1 MNSSFIYFTEN
12 KVFRIKI
19 LGILGLFLIRY
30 FIELLIVVVIVFLRV
45 CFLTLLERKIL
56 GYVQNRKGPTK
67 VLFRG
72 FLQPVV
78 DGGKSILKRILIEK
92 IYYFF
97 IPFISLVVIRLLSL
111 SIWFFSVT
119 VILNNAIFY
128 ILIIR
133 SVIVYVLFIL
143 GWRRE
148 NVYGVLGGLRRS
160 SQIVAYEI
168 IMFFV
173 LILVVVFYSRWNL
186 LNYNFSAWYIFDL
199 FILWLLILLVET
211 NRRPYDFAE
220 GERELVSGYN
230 IEYIG
235 VLFAYI
241 FIAEY
246 GILVFF
252 RWVTSVAFLG
262 YYNFWLV
269 LIFLIV
275 VRGFIP
281 RRRYDILI
289 TNCWKFIFI
298 LLRFLMFKFF

>member
-1 MNSSFIYFTEN
+1 MFQDI
-12 KVFRIKI
+12 
-19 LGILGLFLIRY
+19 FLIRLV
-30 FIELLIVVVIVFLRV
+30 IQLLIIVLIVFLRV

-67 VLFRG
+67 VLFMG
-72 FLQPVV
+72 LLQPVI
-78 DGGKSILKRILIEK
+78 DGGKLILKRIIIEK
-92 IYYFF
+92 FYYFF
-97 IPFISLVVIRLLSL
+97 IPFFSIVVIRFLSL
-111 SIWFFSVT
+111 SIFFYSFSV
-119 VILNNAIFY
+119 VMNNFIFF
-128 ILIIR
+128 ILII
-133 SVIVYVLFIL
+133 STVVVYVLFIL
-143 GWRRE
+143 GWRSE

-160 SQIVAYEI
+160 SQIIAYEI
-168 IMFFV
+168 IIFFV
-173 LILVVVFYSRWNL
+173 LILLVIFNISWNL
-186 LNYNFSAWYIFDL
+186 WDYNFSVIYLFDL
-199 FILWLLILLVET
+199 FIIWLLILLVET

-220 GERELVSGYN
+220 GERESVSGYN

-252 RWVTSVAFLG
+252 RWVTSVIFINAYF
-262 YYNFWLV
+262 FWII

-289 TNCWKFIFI
+289 SNCWKFIFI
-298 LLRFLMFKFF
+298 VLSFLIFKFF

>member
-1 MNSSFIYFTEN
+1 MFQDI
-12 KVFRIKI
+12 
-19 LGILGLFLIRY
+19 FLIRL
-30 FIELLIVVVIVFLRV
+30 IIQLLIIVLIVFLRV

-67 VLFRG
+67 VLFIG
-72 FLQPVV
+72 LLQPVI
-78 DGGKSILKRILIEK
+78 DGGKLILKRIIIEK
-92 IYYFF
+92 FYYFF
-97 IPFISLVVIRLLSL
+97 IPFFSIVVIRFLSL
-111 SIWFFSVT
+111 SIFFYSFSV
-119 VILNNAIFY
+119 VMNNFIFF
-128 ILIIR
+128 ILII
-133 SVIVYVLFIL
+133 STVVVYVLFIL
-143 GWRRE
+143 GWRSE

-160 SQIVAYEI
+160 SQIIAYEI
-168 IMFFV
+168 IIFFV
-173 LILVVVFYSRWNL
+173 LILLVIFNISWNL
-186 LNYNFSAWYIFDL
+186 WDYNFSVIYLFDL
-199 FILWLLILLVET
+199 FIIWLLILLVET

-220 GERELVSGYN
+220 GERESVSGYN

-252 RWVTSVAFLG
+252 RWVTSVIFINV
-262 YYNFWLV
+262 YFFWII

-289 TNCWKFIFI
+289 SNCWKFIFI
-298 LLRFLMFKFF
+298 VLSFLIFKFF